1 MIQPKDFRFYMKS
14 ILYECIKKFELR
26 IIYFIGMKIR
36 LRFKINGIGN
46 LHNFTFFRLSNF
58 WLGNNTF
65 MQKSHTY

>member
-1 MIQPKDFRFYMKS
+1 MIQPKDLRFYMKS
-14 ILYECIKKFELR
+14 ILYECIKNFELR

-36 LRFKINGIGN
+36 LRFKINGIVN
-46 LHNFTFFRLSNF
+46 LHNFTFLRLSNF